1 MTTEEMAEIIEKLV
15 YHVSLLGETI
25 DYEKYPVEALI
36 LSMKWDRADLNKA
49 HDIFER
55 WDHRLENGGEMK
67 TGEFES
73 DFNRELKISYQDLK
87 SVILAFYKN
96 HQWTNVC
103 EAYVDAFGTSPSA
116 EYHSIMRRER

>member
-1 MTTEEMAEIIEKLV
+1 LTYEEMAEIIRKLA

-25 DYEKYPVEALI
+25 DYEKHPVEALI
-36 LSMKWDRADLNKA
+36 LSMDWDRADLDKA

-55 WDHRLENGGEMK
+55 WDRRLESGEEMSSS
-67 TGEFES
+67 EFEGDFKS
-73 DFNRELKISYQDLK
+73 DLGITYQGLK

-103 EAYVDAFGTSPSA
+103 EAYVDSFGSTPSL
-116 EYHSIMRRER
+116 EYHSIMQRER

>member
-1 MTTEEMAEIIEKLV
+1 MTTEEMAAIINKLV
-15 YHVSLLGETI
+15 YHVSLLADTI
-25 DYEKYPVEALI
+25 DYEKHPVEALI
-36 LSMKWDRADLNKA
+36 LSMNWDQAQINKA

-55 WDHRLENGGEMK
+55 WDQRLENNGEMN
-67 TGEFES
+67 TAEFES
-73 DFNRELKISYQDLK
+73 DFRCELNISYQGLK

-103 EAYVDAFGTSPSA
+103 EAYVDAFGATPSM

>member
-1 MTTEEMAEIIEKLV
+1 MTNEEMAEIITKLV
-15 YHVSLLGETI
+15 YRLDIVGQTI

-36 LSMKWDRADLNKA
+36 LSMNWSQADLDKA

-55 WDHRLENGGEMK
+55 WDQRLENGGAMS
-67 TGEFES
+67 TGEFEN
-73 DFNRELKISYQDLK
+73 DFNRELGISYQGLK
-87 SVILAFYKN
+87 SVILAFYRS

-103 EAYVDAFGTSPSA
+103 EAYVDTFGKTPSV

>member
-1 MTTEEMAEIIEKLV
+1 MTMAEMEEIIEKLV

-25 DYEKYPVEALI
+25 DYEKHPVEALI
-36 LSMKWDRADLNKA
+36 LSMNWGRADIEKA

-55 WDHRLENGGEMK
+55 WDKRLENGEAMS
-67 TGEFES
+67 TTEFEL
-73 DFNRELKISYQDLK
+73 DFNRELGISYRGLK

-96 HQWTNVC
+96 YQWTNVC
-103 EAYVDAFGTSPSA
+103 EAYVDAFGTSPSV

>member
-1 MTTEEMAEIIEKLV
+1 MTTDEMAEIIEKLV

-36 LSMKWDRADLNKA
+36 LSMNWARVDLNKA

-55 WDHRLENGGEMK
+55 WDQRLENGGAMS
-67 TGEFES
+67 TSEFES
-73 DFNRELKISYQDLK
+73 DFDRELGISYQGLK
-87 SVILAFYKN
+87 SVILAFYRN

-103 EAYVDAFGTSPSA
+103 EVYVDAFGTSPSV